1 MFGWL
6 KMSEICTS
14 PFDGDDHYD
23 LDVAKELE
31 MEIWRASLA
40 LQEAVDD
47 DEYEYFHVLTTL
59 FQSTSFTNFT
69 CKRPVIWTLPV

>member
-1 MFGWL
+1 MIFCFNFQRFPINYCVLVALMFGWL

-23 LDVAKELE
+23 IDVDKELE

-40 LQEAVDD
+40 LQEAADD
-47 DEYEYFHVLTTL
+47 DEYVVFG
-59 FQSTSFTNFT
+59 
-69 CKRPVIWTLPV
+69 

>member
-23 LDVAKELE
+23 IDVDKELE

-40 LQEAVDD
+40 LQEAADD
-47 DEYEYFHVLTTL
+47 AE
-59 FQSTSFTNFT
+59 
-69 CKRPVIWTLPV
+69 